1 MIMKYLLLLFYL
13 CFTTNNEAWDPNE
26 LDVFQNTASKAD
38 LLMASCCVFL
48 GWQPQTLEAK
58 VNHLLGVITWLG
70 QPVKQQLP
78 ILIFS
83 RCESVL
89 D

>member
-1 MIMKYLLLLFYL
+1 MIMKSLLLLFRL
-13 CFTTNNEAWDPNE
+13 CFATNNEAWDPNE
-26 LDVFQNTASKAD
+26 LDVFQNATSKAD
-38 LLMASCCVFL
+38 LFMAPCCVFL
-48 GWQPQTLEAK
+48 GQQPQTLEAK

-70 QPVKQQLP
+70 QPVKQQMP